1 MFTEFKTLKNEI
13 ASLIRLNKKDYY
25 NRFFINNKKK
35 LRKTWEGIKE
45 IINIKTKN
53 FNCPSFIKIGNKVVT
68 DGKSISKSFNE
79 YFASIAEKI
88 LNSRKYEGNKS
99 HNDYLLN
106 SLPNSFVLRECEQL
120 EVENLIT
127 DLNSKKASGSNSIPV
142 YILSL
147 VKSDISKHL
156 SKIFNLSLSTGIYPD
171 KLKIAKTIPISK
183 KVQTHILAI

>member
-1 MFTEFKTLKNEI
+1 M
-13 ASLIRLNKKDYY
+13 S
-25 NRFFINNKKK
+25 
-35 LRKTWEGIKE
+35 
-45 IINIKTKN
+45 
-53 FNCPSFIKIGNKVVT
+53 PFIKIGNKVVT

-127 DLNSKKASGSNSIPV
+127 DLNSKKASGPHSIPV
-142 YILSL
+142 DILSL
-147 VKSDISKHL
+147 VKPDISKPL
-156 SKIFNLSLSTGIYPD
+156 SKIFNLSLSTSIYPD
-171 KLKIAKTIPISK
+171 KLKIAKTIPVFKKGDQHQISNYRPISLLSNLNK
-183 KVQTHILAI
+183 ILEKIMFNRI